1 MMNRV
6 ELINY
11 LIDQRKASHY
21 LEISPPDQQSD
32 FRKIHC
38 SHKACTY
45 KDIANNFFENNQERF
60 DIIFIDGLHTEEQVE
75 KDIRNSFRCLNK
87 GGIIILHDCMP
98 PDAWHQRNYEDFK
111 SGENWNGTVWKAALR
126 LFNQTSF
133 KCVLL
138 DTDWGCG
145 IIDTSKK
152 QFPLCI
158 QLPEKLDFNLH
169 YPHLLKY
176 RKTVANYLREDVK
189 VFYHLACMGNWL
201 QVFTEQMIQLK
212 DNGFQQINL
221 TVLGNKKE
229 LHIVQS
235 ICEELNLESYIIFNS
250 ADFNYFESPTLL
262 AIEKYVRQNEG
273 FVLYVHSKGVSN
285 PKDETKV
292 KWRRLMMKE
301 LVENWE
307 KCVLE
312 LPHFDS
318 IGVNWRDMPPISHY
332 CGNFWYA
339 SAKYLRRLSDFKYYY
354 QNPSHQISDVFNKK
368 RLGCE
373 FWISSCEKPP
383 SVLSLAY
390 KNIDFCNQEFW
401 KDK

>member
-1 MMNRV
+1 MNRV

-21 LEISPPDQQSD
+21 LEISPPDQMNNFNEIQ
-32 FRKIHC
+32 C
-38 SHKACTY
+38 GNKACTY
-45 KDIANNFFENNQERF
+45 NNISDSFFEKNHDKF
-60 DIIFIDGLHTEEQVE
+60 DIIFIDGLHTEEQVL
-75 KDIRNSFRCLNK
+75 KDIKYSFCCLKK

-98 PDAWHQRNYEDFK
+98 PDAWHQRNHEEFK

-126 LFNQTSF
+126 VFNQTSLR
-133 KCVLL
+133 CVLL

-145 IIDTSKK
+145 IIDTSKR
-152 QFPLCI
+152 QFPVCI
-158 QLPEKLDFNLH
+158 QFPDELDFGLH
-169 YPHLLKY
+169 YPLLLKY
-176 RKTVANYLREDVK
+176 RKSVANYLRENVK

-212 DNGFQQINL
+212 ENGFDNINL

-235 ICEELNLESYIIFNS
+235 ICEELNLESSVLFNS
-250 ADFNYFESPTLL
+250 PDFNYFETPTLL
-262 AIEKYVRQNEG
+262 AIEKHVRENEG
-273 FVLYVHSKGVSN
+273 YVLYLHSKGVSN
-285 PKDETKV
+285 PFDETKV

-301 LVENWE
+301 LVQNWE

-312 LPHFDS
+312 LPHYDS

-339 SAKYLRRLSDFKYYY
+339 SARYLRKLSDFKCYY
-354 QNPSHQISDVFNKK
+354 QNPSHKIQDSFNQK

-373 FWISSCEKPP
+373 FWISSSQKAP
-383 SVLSLAY
+383 SVLSLVY
-390 KNIDFCNQEFW
+390 RNIDFCNQEFW